1 MRRQRLRSTRES
13 IVVERNGGGPEQDD
27 GRQPAGKGSLR
38 DLDKSDWDVRAPG
51 LAYCCCLNA
60 QSRRTSPAAEQE
72 EKVRQGVREGDESPR
87 E

>member
-38 DLDKSDWDVRAPG
+38 GLDKSDWG

-60 QSRRTSPAAEQE
+60 QSRGTSPAAEQE
-72 EKVRQGVREGDESPR
+72 EKVRQGVQAGDESLR